1 MTRPLRIEYP
11 GAYYHVTSRGNERKN
26 IFVDNKD
33 RDKFLSYLRSAY
45 LRYGAVIH
53 VFCLMNNHYHLFLE
67 TPKGNLS
74 QIMRHINGAYTNY
87 FNIRHKR
94 RGHLLQGRYKAII
107 VEADSYAGE
116 LSRYIHLNPVRAGI
130 VDEHEK
136 FSWSSYQYYIGK
148 KKRPEWLTV
157 DFILCYFDND
167 NLQARKRYQEFVNAR
182 INIKSESPL
191 EKTVASTILGS
202 DTFIELIKDKYLD
215 RKKKDRN
222 LPALKELMKSPNI
235 AETYKEVEAFC
246 NSNASLTKK
255 ITLYLFHK
263 YRDKPLKEIGTYFG
277 IGESA
282 VSESSRHTKRN
293 QINTR
298 TTKFLKNVDLTPP
311 TVTPPTDTS
320 YI

>member
-1 MTRPLRIEYP
+1 VTRPLRIEYP

-26 IFVDNKD
+26 IFINNRD
-33 RDKFLSYLRSAY
+33 RERFLSYLKSAH

-53 VFCLMNNHYHLFLE
+53 AFCLMNNHYHLFLE

-94 RGHLLQGRYKAII
+94 RGHLFQGRYKAII

-130 VDEHEK
+130 VDMPEK
-136 FSWSSYQYYIGK
+136 YSWSSYQYYIGK
-148 KKRPEWLTV
+148 KKKLDWLTV
-157 DFILCYFDND
+157 DFILCYFDNSTV
-167 NLQARKRYQEFVNAR
+167 QARKRYQEFVNAR
-182 INIKSESPL
+182 VNIKSESPL

-202 DTFIELIKDKYLD
+202 DTFIEFIKDKYLN
-215 RKKKDRN
+215 RKKRDRN
-222 LPALKELMKSPNI
+222 LPALNELMKSPDI
-235 AETYKEVEAFC
+235 AETYKKVKAIC
-246 NSNASLTKK
+246 NRDASLTKK

-263 YRDKPLKEIGTYFG
+263 YSDKPLKEIGAYFG

-282 VSESSRHTKRN
+282 VSESSRQFDIILIKKRKLRKEIKLMREQLN
-293 QINTR
+293 
-298 TTKFLKNVDLTPP
+298 F
-311 TVTPPTDTS
+311 
-320 YI
+320 

>member
-1 MTRPLRIEYP
+1 
-11 GAYYHVTSRGNERKN
+11 
-26 IFVDNKD
+26 
-33 RDKFLSYLRSAY
+33 
-45 LRYGAVIH
+45 
-53 VFCLMNNHYHLFLE
+53 
-67 TPKGNLS
+67 
-74 QIMRHINGAYTNY
+74 MRHINGAYTNY

-215 RKKKDRN
+215 RKKRDRS
-222 LPALKELMKSPNI
+222 LPALKELMKSPDI
-235 AETYKEVEAFC
+235 AETYKEIEAIC
-246 NSNASLTKK
+246 NSDASLTKK
-255 ITLYLFHK
+255 ITLYFFHK
-263 YRDKPLKEIGTYFG
+263 YSDKPLKEIGTYFG

-282 VSESSRHTKRN
+282 VSESSRQFDIILR
-293 QINTR
+293 
-298 TTKFLKNVDLTPP
+298 KNRKLRKE
-311 TVTPPTDTS
+311 
-320 YI
+320 IKLMREQLNF

>member
-215 RKKKDRN
+215 RKKRDRS
-222 LPALKELMKSPNI
+222 LPALKELMKSPDI
-235 AETYKEVEAFC
+235 AETYKEIEAIC
-246 NSNASLTKK
+246 NSDASLTKK
-255 ITLYLFHK
+255 ITLYFFHK
-263 YRDKPLKEIGTYFG
+263 YSDKPLKEIGTYFG

-282 VSESSRHTKRN
+282 VSESSRQFDIILR
-293 QINTR
+293 
-298 TTKFLKNVDLTPP
+298 KNRKLRKE
-311 TVTPPTDTS
+311 
-320 YI
+320 IKLMREQLNF